1 MTQPPIQPP
10 TTPLIDAGRW
20 PDLARVPDHQV
31 RAHIARRLFTHAL
44 KNIPVTVVAPNGL
57 ALAGAGV
64 PGGGGP
70 VLRIRRPQEFL
81 NRLGTDGLIGF
92 GESYQTGAWDTET
105 GDELAALLTEMAS
118 RLEDLVPK
126 PLQRLRR
133 LAAPHM
139 PREQDGDNRG
149 ARHNAHAHYDLSN
162 DMFGLFLDP
171 SMTYSSAL
179 FDPVADAE
187 GPGDLH
193 AAQQRKIDAML
204 DTAGVRK
211 GSRVLEIGSG
221 WGALAIKAAG
231 ERGATVLSLTLSREQ
246 QELAQRRIA
255 DAGLSDRVEVR
266 LADYREIAEEQP
278 FDAVVSVEMIEAV
291 GLRYLPD
298 YFEAIERNLAPGGR
312 VAIQAITMA
321 HHRMLATQDSYT
333 WIHKYIFPG
342 GLIPSISELEH
353 AADDVG
359 LRLTARR
366 DFGLDY
372 ARTLRAWRHRFEE
385 NWPEVAALGFDDVF
399 RRTWRF
405 YLAYCEAGFA
415 AGYIGVSQLTYTR
428 R

>member
-1 MTQPPIQPP
+1 MTHQSI
-10 TTPLIDAGRW
+10 PLIDTDRW
-20 PDLARVPDHQV
+20 PDLARIPDRPV
-31 RAHIARRLFTHAL
+31 RARVARRLFTHAL
-44 KNIPVTVVAPNGL
+44 KDVPVTVVAPNGL

-70 VLRIRRPQEFL
+70 VLRVRRPREFL

-92 GESYQTGAWDTET
+92 GEAYQTGAWDTET
-105 GDELAALLTEMAS
+105 GDELVALLTELAS
-118 RLEDLVPK
+118 RLEDLIPR
-126 PLQRLRR
+126 PLHRMRS
-133 LAAPHM
+133 LAARHL
-139 PREQDGDNRG
+139 PREQDGDRHG

-162 DMFGLFLDP
+162 DMFEAFLDP

-179 FDPVADAE
+179 FDPVADAD

-193 AAQQRKIDAML
+193 AAQIRKIDAML
-204 DTAGVRK
+204 DAAGVRK
-211 GSRVLEIGSG
+211 GTRLLEIGSG

-231 ERGATVLSLTLSREQ
+231 ERGATVLTVTLSEEQ
-246 QELAQRRIA
+246 QDLARKRVA
-255 DAGLSDRVEVR
+255 AAGLADRVEVR
-266 LADYREIAEEQP
+266 LADYREVAEERP

-291 GLRYLPD
+291 GRRYLPD
-298 YFEAIERNLAPGGR
+298 YFQAIERNLARGGR

-321 HHRMLATQDSYT
+321 HHRMLATQDSYS

-342 GLIPSISELEH
+342 GLIPSIAELDY
-353 AADDVG
+353 AAGTSD
-359 LRLTARR
+359 LRLAARR

-385 NWPEVAALGFDDVF
+385 NWPQVAAHGFDEVF

-415 AGYIGVSQLTYTR
+415 SGYLGVSQLAYTR